1 MDLHVDIK
9 TLLLAITVVDFF
21 LAAAMIMFWKV
32 RKTYPGFGLCAA
44 SALTIAVTYLLF
56 TIRGLGAP
64 PTLGVVLPNVLVVL
78 TSVLRLEGT
87 KLFLGWSS
95 VKRLNLWLWPVLAV
109 AYFCFFTH
117 VQNDILA
124 RTAGSNIFMICIALR
139 LTWLMATKPSGQGK
153 GPYYLAALVFLALAL
168 MLIIRLSYMFMDRQ
182 VAQQQFIMG
191 VFNAIVLIVAVL
203 VELSWAWIFLVMN
216 SQRLEQEITSAQEKL
231 ILLAASDPLTGLVNR
246 RRFLEMGQ
254 AELERSLRYGRPLA
268 VLVMDVDH
276 FKRVNDSFGHAT
288 GDLVLRQTAQAC
300 LAVLREP
307 DVLGRL
313 GGDEFA
319 ALLPETTLEGALALA
334 ERLRQAVGGLR
345 LDYRGQAVRTS
356 LSIGVAAMKPDDTP
370 HGLIER
376 ADAALYKAK
385 HQGRDQV
392 QAA

>member
-1 MDLHVDIK
+1 
-9 TLLLAITVVDFF
+9 
-21 LAAAMIMFWKV
+21 
-32 RKTYPGFGLCAA
+32 
-44 SALTIAVTYLLF
+44 
-56 TIRGLGAP
+56 
-64 PTLGVVLPNVLVVL
+64 
-78 TSVLRLEGT
+78 
-87 KLFLGWSS
+87 
-95 VKRLNLWLWPVLAV
+95 
-109 AYFCFFTH
+109 
-117 VQNDILA
+117 
-124 RTAGSNIFMICIALR
+124 MICIALR